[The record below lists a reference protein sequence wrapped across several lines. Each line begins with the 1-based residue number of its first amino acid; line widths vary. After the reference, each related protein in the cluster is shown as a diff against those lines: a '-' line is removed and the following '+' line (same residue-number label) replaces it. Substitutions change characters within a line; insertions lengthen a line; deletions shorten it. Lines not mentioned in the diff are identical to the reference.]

1 MLTSIVDSSEKQI
14 GGWSAENVMYS
25 AIKVRWIKKGRG
37 ENIEADIVILVFI
50 FVPLFFA
57 CHQEFIYYSLVET
70 LAILSKPDA
79 LQYYKRCQI
88 CLDSQADCKVYGGL
102 KVNLCEL

>member
-1 MLTSIVDSSEKQI
+1 
-14 GGWSAENVMYS
+14 MYS
-25 AIKVRWIKKGRG
+25 AIKVRWIKKGQG
-37 ENIEADIVILVFI
+37 ENIEAVVILVFI
-50 FVPLFFA
+50 FVPLFA